1 MSAGFEVGRN
11 VSPRSGPQRLR
22 APPPRASA
30 NAGLELLSHRGRDAL
45 RFGTV
50 SAGSPRGGKVV
61 FVAEGDQ
68 VLTVADAVGWSRWL
82 SDHGGEGSSVWL
94 VLAKKGTTE
103 PTRLTYDEALEEA
116 ICHGWVDGQL
126 AKGDD
131 RTFRRKFAP
140 RRTGSAWSKRNVDLA
155 KRLIEEGRMR
165 PSGLAAIDRARA
177 DGSWDGAY
185 EGQATIQIPPDLA
198 SALATNREAEAM
210 FGRLTAT
217 NRYAILYRVTT
228 AQRSETRRRRI
239 EQFVAMLARGET
251 IHPQR

>member
-1 MSAGFEVGRN
+1 MGGAW
-11 VSPRSGPQRLR
+11 P
-22 APPPRASA
+22 A
-30 NAGLELLSHRGRDAL
+30 
-45 RFGTV
+45 RFQ
-50 SAGSPRGGKVV
+50 PDRREGGKMTV
-61 FVAEGDQ
+61 VAEGNQ

-82 SDHGGEGSSVWL
+82 TDHGGEGSSIWL
-94 VLAKKGTTE
+94 VLAKKGTTK
-103 PTRLTYDEALEEA
+103 PTSLTYDEALEEA

-165 PSGLAAIDRARA
+165 PSGLAAIDRAKA
-177 DGSWDGAY
+177 DGTGRVPTRARRRSRFRRIWPLRW
-185 EGQATIQIPPDLA
+185 PPTVRPRRCSSGL
-198 SALATNREAEAM
+198 LR
-210 FGRLTAT
+210 T

-228 AQRSETRRRRI
+228 AKRSETRRRRI

>member
-1 MSAGFEVGRN
+1 MAERN
-11 VSPRSGPQRLR
+11 
-22 APPPRASA
+22 
-30 NAGLELLSHRGRDAL
+30 
-45 RFGTV
+45 
-50 SAGSPRGGKVV
+50 
-61 FVAEGDQ
+61 Q
-68 VLTVADAVGWSRWL
+68 VLTLADAAGWSEWL
-82 SDHGGEGSSVWL
+82 TDHGGEGSSVWL

-103 PTRLTYDEALEEA
+103 PTSLTYDEALEEA

-126 AKGDD
+126 ARGDD

-155 KRLIEEGRMR
+155 KRLIDQGRMR
-165 PSGLAAIDRARA
+165 PSGLAAIDRAKA
-177 DGSWDGAY
+177 DGSWQRAY
-185 EGQATIQIPPDLA
+185 EGQATIQVPPDLA

-210 FGRLTAT
+210 FERLTAS

-228 AQRSETRRRRI
+228 AKRSETRRLRI